1 MKANEFRICPWWGAA
16 KQFPQIGYKGFWESW
31 MLHVQVG
38 VLNSSAAFA
47 RKMSR
52 VHLVKIK
59 GKSSYAV
66 TTVMAVTSAPKQ
78 QEAAKSTTVD
88 VGGESARVGVLG
100 ASGYTGSEVCSF
112 SPLFLIDE
120 AEVWALT
127 IYPFPSPPVSSTKFL
142 KAQVDLGN
150 LCNQL
155 WVHIQH
161 WRSSLSKLVIPSVRT
176 LNVELKKFPVLS
188 I

>member
-1 MKANEFRICPWWGAA
+1 LGCCRDWVYIEILLVGSEEKECVCLRETVKKRRRRRKMACALEG
-16 KQFPQIGYKGFWESW
+16 GLG
-31 MLHVQVG
+31 MLSRVPCHEVQVG

-47 RKMSR
+47 RKLSR
-52 VHLVKIK
+52 VHLVKNK
-59 GKSSYAV
+59 GKSSYGV

-120 AEVWALT
+120 AEV
-127 IYPFPSPPVSSTKFL
+127 
-142 KAQVDLGN
+142 
-150 LCNQL
+150 
-155 WVHIQH
+155 
-161 WRSSLSKLVIPSVRT
+161 
-176 LNVELKKFPVLS
+176 
-188 I
+188 